1 MAGRGRRDHP
11 EGQGTSQDPS
21 GTLDRVRTW
30 VLTHPII
37 ALVLVAGLA
46 TAAITVTYSNTSDV
60 TVSAV
65 DPVVQYGAGD
75 DAGPSNTGTYVS
87 AYTISNNKTYFTSTV
102 NGVPEA
108 TLTVGSYVK
117 ITNTDA
123 SNSHQITLT
132 TAQVTDTDVN
142 TFTLKIYDSGNTL
155 QDTLDLKATSPSA
168 TVTIPASSTFYVT
181 LDLTLASGTTAN
193 GLSTVSPSITLTL
206 NS

>member
-1 MAGRGRRDHP
+1 MRA
-11 EGQGTSQDPS
+11 
-21 GTLDRVRTW
+21 W

-60 TVSAV
+60 TVSTV
-65 DPVVQYGAGD
+65 DPVVQYAAGD
-75 DAGPSNTGTYVS
+75 DSGPSNLGTYVS
-87 AYTISNNKTYFTSTV
+87 AYTISSNKTYFTSTV

-132 TAQVTDTDVN
+132 TAQVTDTDVDA
-142 TFTLKIYDSGNTL
+142 FTLKIYDSGDTL
-155 QDTLDLKATSPSA
+155 QDTLDLTAASPSA
-168 TVTIPASSTFYVT
+168 TVTIPASSTYYAQ
-181 LDLTLASGTTAN
+181 LDLTLASGTTASDV
-193 GLSTVSPSITLTL
+193 STVTPSITLTL